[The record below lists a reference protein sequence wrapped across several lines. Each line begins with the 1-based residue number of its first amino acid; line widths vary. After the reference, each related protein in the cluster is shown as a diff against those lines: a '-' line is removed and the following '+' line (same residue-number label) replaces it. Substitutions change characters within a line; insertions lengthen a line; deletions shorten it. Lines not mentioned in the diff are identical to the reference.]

1 MASTPS
7 FVSTPRIGIA
17 QISTANTNRDG
28 TGTVGTVIAGVA
40 AGTRIMEVIV
50 TATGTT
56 TAGMVRLFLD
66 DGSNVRLLQE
76 IQVSAITVGASTKAF
91 TATVTFDN
99 LILPSTSWELQAST
113 HNAETFNVVALA
125 GDLT

>member
-7 FVSTPRIGIA
+7 FVSTPRIGSA

-28 TGTVGTVIAGVA
+28 TGTIGTVIAGVA
-40 AGTRIMEVIV
+40 AGTRVMEVVV

-56 TAGMVRLFLD
+56 TAGMVRLYLY
-66 DGSNVRLLQE
+66 DGSNTRLFSE
-76 IQVSAITVGASTKAF
+76 VQVTAITVGASTKAF

-99 LILPSTSWELQAST
+99 LILPSTSWELRAST